1 MNAAPAPWSLRGDG
15 YMIFY
20 KFSREFVEKF
30 GFVPPELT
38 GKFDGYLGSVMLVN
52 YQSSP
57 VGPYRE
63 LLFIPGK
70 FKLADKNG
78 INNRPQSIT
87 KIYVNSEQSTQN
99 GRENWGIP
107 KETVVFRR
115 NLVDKNFISGDTEC
129 IELLDANGKP
139 FFSITLRAFGLSFP
153 ITTAMMP
160 IHLMQNLN
168 EKTYFTTP
176 SGRGKGQLVSIKNI
190 KINSDYFPDLTQA
203 KPLMAI
209 KVSDFT
215 MEFPDAVVL

>member
-20 KFSREFVEKF
+20 KFSREFVEKL

-70 FKLADKNG
+70 FKLDDKNG

-87 KIYVNSEQSTQN
+87 KIYVNSAKSTQN

-129 IELLDANGKP
+129 IELLDTDGKP

-176 SGRGKGQLVSIKNI
+176 SGKGKGQLASIKNI
-190 KINSDYFPDLTQA
+190 SVNPDYFPDLTQA
-203 KPLMAI
+203 NPLLVI

-215 MEFPDAVVL
+215 MEFPDALIV

>member
-1 MNAAPAPWSLRGDG
+1 MNTAPAPWSLRGDG

-20 KFSREFVEKF
+20 KFSREFVEKL
-30 GFVPPELT
+30 GFVPPELA
-38 GKFDGYLGSVMLVN
+38 GKFDGYLGSVMLVK

-70 FKLADKNG
+70 FKLDGKNG

-87 KIYVNSEQSTQN
+87 KIYVNSAQSTAN

-107 KETVVFRR
+107 KETVIFRR
-115 NLVDKNFISGDTEC
+115 NLVEKNFISGDTEC
-129 IELLDANGKP
+129 IELLDAAGEP

-153 ITTAMMP
+153 ISTALMP

-168 EKTYFTTP
+168 EKTFFTTP
-176 SGRGKGQLVSIKNI
+176 SGKGKGQLATIKDIQVNPE
-190 KINSDYFPDLTQA
+190 YFPDIAQA
-203 KPLMAI
+203 TPLMVV
-209 KVSDFT
+209 KVSNFT
-215 MEFPDAVVL
+215 MEFPAATIL

>member
-1 MNAAPAPWSLRGDG
+1 MNTAPAPWSLRGDG

-20 KFSREFVEKF
+20 KFSREFVEKL
-30 GFVPPELT
+30 GFVPPELS
-38 GKFDGYLGSVMLVN
+38 GKFDGYLGSIMLVN

-70 FKLADKNG
+70 FKLDDKNG

-87 KIYVNSEQSTQN
+87 KIYVNSAKSTQN

-129 IELLDANGKP
+129 IELLDAAGEP

-160 IHLMQNLN
+160 IHLMQKLN
-168 EKTYFTTP
+168 AKTYFTTP
-176 SGRGKGQLVSIKNI
+176 SGKGKGQLASIKDI
-190 KINSDYFPDLTQA
+190 KVNPDYFPDITQA
-203 KPLMAI
+203 KPLMVI

-215 MEFPDAVVL
+215 MEFPDSIIQ

>member
-20 KFSREFVEKF
+20 KFSREFVEQL

-70 FKLADKNG
+70 FKLDDKNG
-78 INNRPQSIT
+78 INARPQSIT
-87 KIYVNSEQSTQN
+87 KIYVNSEKSTQN

-107 KETVVFRR
+107 KETAVFRR
-115 NLVDKNFISGDTEC
+115 NLVDKNFITGDTEC

-168 EKTYFTTP
+168 DKTYFTTP
-176 SGRGKGQLVSIKNI
+176 SGKGKGQLVSIKDL
-190 KINSDYFPDLTQA
+190 KINGDYFPDLTQA

-215 MEFPDAVVL
+215 MEFPDAVML

>member
-20 KFSREFVEKF
+20 KFSREFVEKL
-30 GFVPPELT
+30 GFVPPELE

-70 FKLADKNG
+70 FKLDDKNG

-87 KIYVNSEQSTQN
+87 KIYVNSAKSTQN

-129 IELLDANGKP
+129 IELLDTDGKP

-176 SGRGKGQLVSIKNI
+176 SGKGKAQFASIKDI
-190 KINSDYFPDLTQA
+190 KINSEYFPDLTLA
-203 KPLMAI
+203 KPLMVI
-209 KVSDFT
+209 KVSNFT
-215 MEFPDAVVL
+215 MEFPDAVVQ